1 MNTISKNIIKIAV
14 VVVVLGAVIMAA
26 AGMFPGSGQNNAA
39 KNESEKGPIRI
50 GASISLTGVA
60 ADFGEMSK
68 KAMEL
73 AVEEINAKGG
83 INSRKVELFIEDD
96 QTDPKTAV
104 SAYQKLVHVDKVEAL
119 IGGIFDFTAQPIFPL
134 ALQDK
139 ITYISPVNF
148 VIDDTFEMN
157 EQTFV
162 MYPRFDQVV
171 SELKSVI
178 DEKGIQKLGMIRFE
192 SGFSASIQKTLAGIM
207 TDLGRELLV
216 TETYAAIGSS
226 DFRTNILKMKSANPD
241 AVFLDMLD
249 FDIVKYLADSKA
261 LGFKK
266 QILGYTTMRDVLAKK
281 DVDLAALEGA
291 IMLDWEIPSEAFSKA
306 FSEKYGISP
315 RRGANKSYDAIYVL
329 AEAIANSAN
338 RAAVASYI
346 ETHSFNTVNGSF
358 KFGADH
364 AVTDTPVKV
373 FEVRGG
379 KLEEIKA
386 HR

>member
-1 MNTISKNIIKIAV
+1 MNIITKNVIKGAV
-14 VVVVLGAVIMAA
+14 VVAVICLAV
-26 AGMFPGSGQNNAA
+26 FSFISNNQGTAS
-39 KNESEKGPIRI
+39 KNESSKGPIRI
-50 GASISLTGVA
+50 GASLSLTGVA

-68 KAMEL
+68 KSMEM

-83 INSRKVELFIEDD
+83 INGRKVELYVEDD
-96 QTDPKTAV
+96 RTDPKVAV
-104 SAYQKLVHVDKVEAL
+104 SAYQKLVHIDKADAL
-119 IGGIFDFTAQPIFPL
+119 IGGLFDFTAQPIFPL
-134 ALQDK
+134 VLQDK

-148 VIDDTFEMN
+148 VIDGTFEMN
-157 EQTFV
+157 AQTFV

-171 SELKSVI
+171 NELKGVI

-207 TDLGRELLV
+207 KDLGREPLV

-266 QILGYTTMRDVLAKK
+266 QIIGYTTMRDVLAKK

-291 IMLDWEIPSEAFSKA
+291 IMLDWEIPSDVFSKA
-306 FSEKYGISP
+306 FAGKYAVSP
-315 RRGANKSYDAIYVL
+315 RHGANKSYDAVYVL
-329 AEAIANSAN
+329 AEAIANAAN
-338 RAAVASYI
+338 RADVGSYI
-346 ETHSFNTVNGSF
+346 ETHLFNTVNGSF
-358 KFGADH
+358 KFSANH
-364 AVTDTPVKV
+364 AATDTPVKV
-373 FEVRGG
+373 YEVKGG
-379 KLEEIKA
+379 KLEEIKS
-386 HR
+386 HK